1 MCIPTGR
8 WLPDAGID
16 LFTRVNERRMRVLVV
31 EDDERLARL
40 LEKGLREH
48 AYAVDVAADGERALV
63 QAAVNDYDVIVLD
76 VMLPRRNGIEVCRAL
91 RERGSRVPVL
101 MLTARDAVGDRI
113 AGLDAGAD
121 DYLVKPFAFGE
132 LLARLRAL
140 TRRAPALLPSTI
152 TIGDLVIDTRS
163 QRAWRSGEAIALTAK
178 EYSMLEFL
186 ARNAG
191 RVVSR
196 ADIVAHV
203 WDDNHDPLSNS
214 IEVYIKRLRRKIDR
228 EGMTP
233 LIRTRRGAGYALTAD
248 A

>member
-1 MCIPTGR
+1 
-8 WLPDAGID
+8 
-16 LFTRVNERRMRVLVV
+16 MRVLVV
-31 EDDERLARL
+31 EDDARLARL
-40 LEKGLREH
+40 LEKALREH
-48 AYAVDVAADGERALV
+48 AYAVDVAADGNRALV
-63 QAAVNDYDVIVLD
+63 QAAVNDYDAVVLD
-76 VMLPRRNGIEVCRAL
+76 VVLPGKDGFEVARAL

-101 MLTARDAVGDRI
+101 MLTARDAVEDRI
-113 AGLDAGAD
+113 GGLDAGAD

-152 TIGDLVIDTRS
+152 TIGDLVVDTRA
-163 QRAWRSGEAIALTAK
+163 QRASRAGEDIALTAK
-178 EYSMLEFL
+178 EYTMLEYL
-186 ARNAG
+186 ARHAG

-228 EGMTP
+228 EGLPP
-233 LIRTRRGAGYALTAD
+233 LIQTRRGAGYALTAD